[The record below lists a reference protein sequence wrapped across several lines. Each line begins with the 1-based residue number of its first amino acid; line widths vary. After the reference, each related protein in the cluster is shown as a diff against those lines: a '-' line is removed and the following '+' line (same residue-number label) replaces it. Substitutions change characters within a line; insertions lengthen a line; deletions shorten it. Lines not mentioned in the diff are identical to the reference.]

1 MWTQS
6 YSKTVKDLSAAQ
18 VWKVWSDVDRWHLWQ
33 DDIEYARMNGP
44 FESGGSFKFKPK
56 GGPDLTLELSE
67 VRPNALF
74 VDITRFPLAR
84 MVDSHELIERDGGLE
99 IRTTIRMEGPLAF
112 LWRKIVGEDVVKSL
126 PAQTDHLIAQAA
138 LVPA

>member
-126 PAQTDHLIAQAA
+126 PAQTDNLIAQAA

>member
-33 DDIEYARMNGP
+33 SDIEYARMNGP
-44 FESGGSFKFKPK
+44 FESGGSFKFKPR

-84 MVDSHELIERDGGLE
+84 MVDSHELIERDDGLE
-99 IRTTIRMEGPLAF
+99 IKTTIRMEGPLAF

-126 PAQTDHLIAQAA
+126 PGQTDNLIAQAA

>member
-33 DDIEYARMNGP
+33 DDIEFARMNGP
-44 FESGGSFKFKPK
+44 FETGGSFKFKPK
-56 GGPDLTLELSE
+56 GGPNLTLELSE

-99 IRTTIRMEGPLAF
+99 IKTTVRMEGPLAF

-126 PAQTDHLIAQAA
+126 PAQTDNLIAQAA
-138 LVPA
+138 LVQA

>member
-6 YSKTVKDLSAAQ
+6 YSKTVSGMTAAQ

-33 DDIEYARMNGP
+33 DDIEHARLNGE
-44 FESGGSFKFKPK
+44 FKSGGTFAFKPK
-56 GGPDLTLELSE
+56 GGPKLTLELAD

-84 MVDSHELIERDGGLE
+84 MVDSHELIERGDELE
-99 IRTTIRMEGPLAF
+99 IKTTIRMEGPLAF
-112 LWRKIVGEDVVKSL
+112 LWRKIVGQEVADSL
-126 PAQTDHLIAQAA
+126 PQQTDALIAQVAA
-138 LVPA
+138 VA

>member
-1 MWTQS
+1 
-6 YSKTVKDLSAAQ
+6 
-18 VWKVWSDVDRWHLWQ
+18 
-33 DDIEYARMNGP
+33 
-44 FESGGSFKFKPK
+44 
-56 GGPDLTLELSE
+56 

-126 PAQTDHLIAQAA
+126 PAQTDNLIAQAA